1 MALLAVSLGA
11 ERKPSREEMALRA
24 LARRLTRTTHCLG
37 FVASSA
43 LTSALGRK
51 IPAEARSATNSLG
64 FTILSSFSARGSCKP
79 ARNFTFLRIVSFA
92 SLVRV
97 TCTIVGRYTNMRW
110 VVLVAAVIAL
120 RLRQTPV
127 QASLDQGQSREER
140 RYSELALLLFD
151 LLDRDRDHEVHT
163 GDGEAL
169 VRRLDGDGDGRISV
183 QEFRRGLSTLLTEDS
198 RTGGLKDRV
207 DTLLAL

>member
-1 MALLAVSLGA
+1 
-11 ERKPSREEMALRA
+11 
-24 LARRLTRTTHCLG
+24 
-37 FVASSA
+37 
-43 LTSALGRK
+43 
-51 IPAEARSATNSLG
+51 
-64 FTILSSFSARGSCKP
+64 
-79 ARNFTFLRIVSFA
+79 
-92 SLVRV
+92 
-97 TCTIVGRYTNMRW
+97 MRW